1 MSDPVFFI
9 EPAAIADCA
18 VGDVVQVSG
27 PEARHA
33 VGVVRLGTD
42 ERIDLVDGRGRRVIG
57 RVAAASA
64 SDDLQVRVDRIVDEP
79 EPQPRIVVVQA
90 LPKGEHGELAVD
102 LMTQAGVDVIVPWAA
117 QHCVAVWRAD
127 KAAKGRGKWVAAAER
142 AAKQSRRARVP
153 EVAGLVSI
161 EGVRDLV
168 RGAAQAIV
176 LHESATVS
184 ITDIP
189 LTAVGDLVLV
199 VGPEGGLAPR
209 EREELAAVGAQ
220 EALLGPHVLRSSFA
234 GAAAAIAVASRGRWA
249 AWEDAGHE

>member
-1 MSDPVFFI
+1 MSDPVFLI

-33 VGVVRLGTD
+33 VGVVRLGSG
-42 ERIDLVDGRGRRVIG
+42 ERIDLVDGHGRRIVG
-57 RVAAASA
+57 SVVAASG
-64 SDDLQVRVDRIVDEP
+64 SDDLRVRVERLVEEP
-79 EPQPRIVVVQA
+79 VPQPRIVVVQA

-102 LMTQAGVDVIVPWAA
+102 LMTQAGVDLIVPWAA
-117 QHCVAVWRAD
+117 QHCVAVWRAE
-127 KAAKGRGKWVAAAER
+127 KAVKGRGKWVAAAER

-153 EVAGLVSI
+153 EVADLVSI
-161 EGVRDLV
+161 EGVRGLV
-168 RGAAQAIV
+168 RSAAQAIV

-184 ITDIP
+184 IADVP
-189 LTAVGDLVLV
+189 LTTVGDLVLV
-199 VGPEGGLAPR
+199 VGPEGGIAPS
-209 EREELAAVGAQ
+209 EREDLAAAGAH